1 MKAVKR
7 FYVQAHEEGE
17 VSTMALDQLLNTLTH
32 TIEMK
37 GGPMDE
43 WKELKALIVVPDV
56 YVRYQNYIPG
66 ALWRNLLFDHLQ
78 FGYEVVSAFVAG
90 REETIK
96 LLSHLLKGDRSI
108 RKAVRKECE
117 ESRQAAHAALKNLRE
132 SFPEVAV
139 SIQTKLVA
147 R

>member
-7 FYVQAHEEGE
+7 YYVQAHEEGE
-17 VSTMALDQLLNTLTH
+17 VSTIALDQLLTTLSD
-32 TIEMK
+32 TIEMN

-43 WKELKALIVVPDV
+43 WTQLKELIVVPDFLV
-56 YVRYQNYIPG
+56 KYQNYIPG
-66 ALWRNLLFDHLQ
+66 SRSYLFQHLQ

-90 REETIK
+90 REETVK

-108 RKAVRKECE
+108 KKAVKKQCE
-117 ESRQAAHAALKNLRE
+117 ESRKAAHAALKNLRE